1 MPEYWH
7 LIYVKFCFCGSGQ
20 NTRLFFRHIPSFS
33 MLYSLELQM
42 AGIILFTAMIAG
54 GISLWIKRKKL
65 EKESIEKE
73 SLQQDMSEDI

>member
-1 MPEYWH
+1 
-7 LIYVKFCFCGSGQ
+7 
-20 NTRLFFRHIPSFS
+20 

-54 GISLWIKRKKL
+54 GISLWIKRRKL
-65 EKESIEKE
+65 EKESIVKE

>member
-1 MPEYWH
+1 
-7 LIYVKFCFCGSGQ
+7 
-20 NTRLFFRHIPSFS
+20 

-54 GISLWIKRKKL
+54 SISLWIKRRKL

>member
-1 MPEYWH
+1 
-7 LIYVKFCFCGSGQ
+7 
-20 NTRLFFRHIPSFS
+20 

-54 GISLWIKRKKL
+54 GISLWIKRRKL

-73 SLQQDMSEDI
+73 SLRQDMSEDI

>member
-1 MPEYWH
+1 
-7 LIYVKFCFCGSGQ
+7 
-20 NTRLFFRHIPSFS
+20 

-54 GISLWIKRKKL
+54 GISLWIKRRKL
-65 EKESIEKE
+65 EKESNEKK